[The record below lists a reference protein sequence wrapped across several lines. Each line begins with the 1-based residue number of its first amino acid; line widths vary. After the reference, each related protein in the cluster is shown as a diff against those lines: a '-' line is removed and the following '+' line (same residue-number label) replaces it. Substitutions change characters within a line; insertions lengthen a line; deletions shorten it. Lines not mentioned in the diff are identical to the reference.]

1 MFYCFFCYFVL
12 AELNS
17 KDIINFESKVA
28 ENKQIVE
35 TIIGISISI
44 LNEMVGA
51 VNEVTPEEDIDQIY
65 ELIADFIQHNKEEP
79 ETSLLQ
85 NLFKKLEEKIP
96 SYAKLQGRNRIKILA
111 NFYKFCSAMKQRYTA
126 SVECSKSSI
135 LLSVTFSSKEGYDLY
150 KKDLEIGRIG
160 EQILELFFYSPF
172 LENFGLKAD
181 DIELSLNGKLLTRHK
196 GKNL

>member
-96 SYAKLQGRNRIKILA
+96 SYAKLQ
-111 NFYKFCSAMKQRYTA
+111 
-126 SVECSKSSI
+126 
-135 LLSVTFSSKEGYDLY
+135 
-150 KKDLEIGRIG
+150 
-160 EQILELFFYSPF
+160 
-172 LENFGLKAD
+172 
-181 DIELSLNGKLLTRHK
+181 LSLIHI
-196 GKNL
+196 